1 MSFAPENGDVMS
13 EERVVLKD
21 LVTIDDVEVIAET
34 GKALLIFDGEHQ
46 EWVPRSQIGRA
57 SEVQEKGDK
66 GSILIPEWL
75 AKEKGFI

>member
-1 MSFAPENGDVMS
+1 MS
-13 EERVVLKD
+13 EPMVTLRD
-21 LVTIDDVEVIAET
+21 LITIDDVEVIAET
-34 GKALLIFDGEHQ
+34 GRALLIFDGNRQ
-46 EWVPRSQIGRA
+46 EWVPKSQIGRD